1 VEEKAHWNIAE
12 LRSELARFEREL
24 RDAGLTDS
32 SVRTYVGRSEIFIRW
47 LDGDYHPRGP
57 N

>member
-1 VEEKAHWNIAE
+1 MKRDEQWTTEE
-12 LRSELARFEREL
+12 LRIELSRFEREL
-24 RDAGLTDS
+24 REAGLTDS
-32 SVRTYVGRSEIFIRW
+32 SVQTYVGRSEIFIRW

>member
-1 VEEKAHWNIAE
+1 MEREGHWTTDE
-12 LRSELARFEREL
+12 LRRELARFEREL

-47 LDGDYHPRGP
+47 LDGNYHPRGP

>member
-1 VEEKAHWNIAE
+1 MAE
-12 LRSELARFEREL
+12 STWTIDRLRQELVRFEREL
-24 RDAGLTDS
+24 RAAGLADA
-32 SVRTYVGRSEIFIRW
+32 SVQTYVGRSEIFIRW